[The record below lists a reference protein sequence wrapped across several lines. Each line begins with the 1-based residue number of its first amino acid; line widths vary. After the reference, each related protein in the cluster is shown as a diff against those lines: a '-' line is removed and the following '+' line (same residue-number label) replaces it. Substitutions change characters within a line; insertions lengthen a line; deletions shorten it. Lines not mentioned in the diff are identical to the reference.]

1 MELSIHAPTHPSHHD
16 FVFFETSSLSRKIS
30 CDFIGSPLIP
40 HHIPR
45 NAQTPWPK
53 KRTMPCRWG
62 QVSQYFPQLRPLA
75 SALPWPLL
83 AWFEHFAKFQ
93 WAQILDQMWGFPK
106 MVLSQN
112 GCFMRENPIKMDDD
126 WGYAYFRKPPNKWGK
141 QILIQCRLMWS
152 STGIN
157 SVPSQL
163 LCLVFPMIFSTRRW
177 DHGVYVMKNNKWFIK
192 TMVEPLRL
200 MISSN
205 PCGFVW
211 KLCTPLLVSHNLFPY
226 FPY

>member
-1 MELSIHAPTHPSHHD
+1 MWFHRIPRDPSSLKKRPSHVTEVI
-16 FVFFETSSLSRKIS
+16 FPSIFLS
-30 CDFIGSPLIP
+30 C
-40 HHIPR
+40 
-45 NAQTPWPK
+45 
-53 KRTMPCRWG
+53 
-62 QVSQYFPQLRPLA
+62 
-75 SALPWPLL
+75 ALLLLLCLGHCL
-83 AWFEHFAKFQ
+83 AWFEQREVQ
-93 WAQILDQMWGFPK
+93 WAQMGSNGAFLNWWYPK
-106 MVLSQN
+106 MLASW
-112 GCFMRENPIKMDDD
+112 GKILWKWMMIDD

-152 STGIN
+152 STGMN

-163 LCLVFPMIFSTRRW
+163 LCLIFPMFFSTRRW